1 MRIDPT
7 TLASRDPQR
16 MMDLIMR
23 FPRMC
28 EEAWALAPLAG
39 SIKSPQAVVAL
50 GMGGSGIGGGLL
62 GGGGVGE
69 GTDPVAS
76 IKEYRAPALV
86 GPPPPVFAR
95 SYSGGDEEKREARD
109 QAVRR

>member
-39 SIKSPQAVVAL
+39 SVKSPQAVVAL

-62 GGGGVGE
+62 RAGGGDEAAV
-69 GTDPVAS
+69 PVAS
-76 IKEYRAPALV
+76 HKKNRAPPVV
-86 GPPPPVFAR
+86 GRHTLVFA
-95 SYSGGDEEKREARD
+95 SSHSGWAAEK
-109 QAVRR
+109 

>member
-39 SIKSPQAVVAL
+39 SVKSPQAVVAL

-62 GGGGVGE
+62 RPRGAGGANGPG
-69 GTDPVAS
+69 AS
-76 IKEYRAPALV
+76 VKGNPAPACS
-86 GPPPPVFAR
+86 GPPTARFAAANPR
-95 SYSGGDEEKREARD
+95 CENAGT
-109 QAVRR
+109 

>member
-62 GGGGVGE
+62 GAGGFDE
-69 GTDPVAS
+69 GAVPGAP
-76 IKEYRAPALV
+76 IKEDPA
-86 GPPPPVFAR
+86 PPVFGPPTPVFSL
-95 SYSGGDEEKREARD
+95 SYSRGAPKKLAAGDKA
-109 QAVRR
+109 APG

>member
-39 SIKSPQAVVAL
+39 STKSPQAVVAL

-62 GGGGVGE
+62 RGRVFGEAGGPGS
-69 GTDPVAS
+69 S
-76 IKEYRAPALV
+76 IKEDHTP
-86 GPPPPVFAR
+86 
-95 SYSGGDEEKREARD
+95 
-109 QAVRR
+109 AVRGTQTPGCGLRHVGEDAETL

>member
-1 MRIDPT
+1 MRFDPT
-7 TLASRDPQR
+7 ALASRDPQR

-23 FPRMC
+23 FPLMC

-62 GGGGVGE
+62 RAGGVVE
-69 GTDPVAS
+69 AAVPVAS
-76 IKEYRAPALV
+76 LKKYRAPPCV
-86 GPPPPVFAR
+86 GPPTLVFDC
-95 SYSGGDEEKREARD
+95 SYSGETE
-109 QAVRR
+109 

>member
-39 SIKSPQAVVAL
+39 STKSPQAVVAL
-50 GMGGSGIGGGLL
+50 GMGGSGIGGGLFGAAGV
-62 GGGGVGE
+62 GGGGG
-69 GTDPVAS
+69 P
-76 IKEYRAPALV
+76 
-86 GPPPPVFAR
+86 GPPIEECPAPPCFGPQTRGFAF
-95 SYSGGDEEKREARD
+95 SYSGGTEETRGGCS
-109 QAVRR
+109 